1 MPTDELLQRRGCHL
15 ASRCNNCH
23 TQVETSK
30 HLFLSCSFVVK
41 LWGWLAGILNTYID
55 TSSIE
60 SVFSVCNDQWSP
72 QVKGVVTAAIIHTVN
87 TVWFCR
93 NSERFEN
100 NVISFLQAISRIK
113 ATTSLS
119 GNSSKLMTNNSVSN
133 FVILRQ
139 FNVKQNFQR
148 APRIKEVIW
157 LDPLYGWIKTNS
169 DGAAQGAPV
178 LAGGSGIFRDYQGA
192 YLGGFVVFFG
202 ISDSLFA
209 ELKAAI
215 MAIEIAYHK
224 GWRNIWLEC
233 DSALVVSIFNG
244 KGRFLGS

>member
-1 MPTDELLQRRGCHL
+1 MPTDEHLQRRGCHL
-15 ASRCNNCH
+15 ASRCSNCH

-60 SVFSVCNDQWSP
+60 SIFSICNDQWSP
-72 QVKGVVTAAIIHTVN
+72 Q
-87 TVWFCR
+87 
-93 NSERFEN
+93 
-100 NVISFLQAISRIK
+100 AISRIK
-113 ATTSLS
+113 AATSLS
-119 GNSSKLMTNNSVSN
+119 GNSSKLMTINSVSN

-139 FNVKQNFQR
+139 FSVKQNFQR

-157 LDPLYGWIKTNS
+157 LAPLYGWIKINF
-169 DGAAQGAPV
+169 DGAAQEAPG
-178 LAGGSGIFRDYQGA
+178 LAGGGGIFRDYQSA
-192 YLGGFVVFFG
+192 YLG
-202 ISDSLFA
+202 DSLFA
-209 ELKAAI
+209 ELKA
-215 MAIEIAYHK
+215 AYHK

-244 KGRFLGS
+244 ERQGSLEVREYVASLFVVVVFDVFQSLPYL